1 MLNLERNILFR
12 KHCVIGAKTRS
23 EYWAHYA
30 AYLLDKFA
38 VMVDKPELL
47 DADVVKFFEDMY
59 YVSVPKA
66 FYDNPQA
73 VRFYTAG
80 ELFLNQALAYF
91 ARYGEEDSSVDI
103 FKPLL
108 PRWVQGDE
116 LVLRQYCVVDDDEAN
131 CIFSDYWKELAAYT
145 RPWSASEYAD
155 AAWLRSAGHMPIG
168 DYTIACRDNALAL
181 VPEDIN
187 FATNLDWKDLV
198 KLSISTLG
206 EQKDLSQAV
215 KRLSK
220 DTALAKLMRNV
231 SLLKPVGM
239 SKRQAKYFKTLCK
252 YFGVEVPKLIES
264 PYKQPINMFKR
275 GAVQEAARL
284 FANKGSLLERNLKM
298 LLSRCHHVE
307 EMQGVLQYLEA
318 KNPMVLYQ
326 LATSLTN
333 KEGPRTF
340 TFYRDHKVH
349 KHVETEYETTWRK
362 SDLAPF
368 QQSRLLEA
376 VVDRM
381 EDYYSSLPS
390 LGKVFI
396 GSEFDRVAPPINT
409 TANGTGLDVL
419 PTGSRIPI
427 RFDKV
432 RSFVT
437 WKNAYDIDSSLM
449 LVKDDGAADVLS
461 YWNYH
466 SNVQLAQFS
475 GDVTSPTGTEYW
487 DIDVANLRQRGYRWV
502 VQSLIGYADDLSKG
516 TIEVGCQTKTD
527 FMTKAWD
534 PKNIKF
540 KFAVKGNTRA
550 CVAFAIDLLTNE
562 IIVLNQ
568 LVDSVERNTN
578 ESLIKGFE
586 KYLNTDYLDFNMAR
600 LLSMRNIEL
609 VEDPAGAD
617 WVFASAYEGT
627 DGVAQQIVRP
637 WDTSTLATLLS
648 E

>member
-1 MLNLERNILFR
+1 MANRERNILFR
-12 KHCVIGAKTRS
+12 KHCVMAAEDGS
-23 EYWAHYA
+23 EYWNYYA
-30 AYLLDKFA
+30 AYLLDKFGI
-38 VMVDKPELL
+38 MVDKPEKLT
-47 DADVVKFFEDMY
+47 AEVVEFFEDMY
-59 YVSVPKA
+59 YVRVPKA
-66 FYDNPQA
+66 FYENPQA

-80 ELFLNQALAYF
+80 ELFVNQALAYF

-108 PRWVQGDE
+108 PKWVQGDE
-116 LVLRQYCVVDDDEAN
+116 LVLRHYSIIDHEEAD
-131 CIFSDYWKELAAYT
+131 CIFGDYWLELAAYT
-145 RPWSASEYAD
+145 RPWSADEYAD
-155 AAWLRSAGHMPIG
+155 AAWLLSAGHTPIG
-168 DYTIACRDNALAL
+168 DYTIACRDNAIAMLPA
-181 VPEDIN
+181 DIN

-206 EQKDLSQAV
+206 VEKDLSLAV

-220 DTALAKLMRNV
+220 DAILSQLMRNV

-252 YFGVEVPKLIES
+252 YFGVEVPKLLES

-275 GAVQEAARL
+275 GDIQEAAKL
-284 FANKGSLLERNLKM
+284 FARNGSLLERNLKM
-298 LLSRCHHVE
+298 LLSRCHTVD
-307 EMQGVLQYLEA
+307 EMQGVLQYLGA

-340 TFYRDHKVH
+340 TFYRDHKLH

-381 EDYYSSLPS
+381 EDYYFNLPS

-409 TANGTGLDVL
+409 TACGTGLDVL
-419 PTGSRIPI
+419 PTGSRIPA
-427 RFDKV
+427 RYDKV
-432 RSFVT
+432 RSFVM
-437 WKNAYDIDSSLM
+437 WKDAYDIDSSLM
-449 LVKDDGAADVLS
+449 LVKDEGDAEVLS
-461 YWNYH
+461 YWNY
-466 SNVQLAQFS
+466 SYNTDLAQFS
-475 GDVTSPTGTEYW
+475 GDITSPTGTEYW

-502 VQSLIGYADDLSKG
+502 VQSLVGYMDDLSKG
-516 TIEVGCQTKTD
+516 TIEVGCQNKAD
-527 FMTKAWD
+527 LMTKAWD
-534 PKNIKF
+534 PKNIQF
-540 KFAVKGNTRA
+540 KFTVKGNTRA

-568 LVDSVERNTN
+568 LVDSLDRNTN
-578 ESLIKGFE
+578 ESLLCGFE
-586 KYLNTDYLDFNMAR
+586 KYLKTEYLDFNMAR
-600 LLSMRNIEL
+600 LLAMRNIEL
-609 VEDPAGAD
+609 VEDPAEAD
-617 WVFASAYEGT
+617 WVFASNYNGT
-627 DGVAQQIVRP
+627 EGVAQQIVRP
-637 WDTSTLATLLS
+637 WDISTLAALLS